1 MALLL
6 DILYL
11 VYLDAEMLLASLIL
25 LLIDIPWLLLQGS
38 TFSKTIS
45 DIQGSPLRVK
55 WWAAIP
61 VYLALGYLLVQQKS
75 ALGAAASGACVYAV
89 YDFTTLAM
97 FDKYPLYVAVL
108 DTLWGGV
115 LFGLG
120 FLALSACKA
129 RL

>member
-1 MALLL
+1 MVLSK
-6 DILYL
+6 I
-11 VYLDAEMLLASLIL
+11 LLAAVIL
-25 LLIDIPWLLLQGS
+25 LVLDIPWLLLQGS
-38 TFSKTIS
+38 TFSKTVS
-45 DIQGSPLRVK
+45 DIQGSPLRVR

-61 VYLALGYLLVQQKS
+61 VYLALGYLLLQQKS
-75 ALGAAASGACVYAV
+75 AAAAAASGACVYAV

-129 RL
+129 GL

>member
-1 MALLL
+1 MYT
-6 DILYL
+6 I
-11 VYLDAEMLLASLIL
+11 LLASLIIL
-25 LLIDIPWLLLQGS
+25 IIDIPWLLLQGS
-38 TFSKTIS
+38 TFKKTVA

-55 WWAAIP
+55 GWAAIP
-61 VYLALGYLLVQQKS
+61 VYLALGNLLVQQKS
-75 ALGAAASGACVYAV
+75 AAAAAASGACVYAV
-89 YDFTTLAM
+89 YDFTTLAI
-97 FDKYPLYVAVL
+97 FDKYPLHVAVL

>member
-1 MALLL
+1 
-6 DILYL
+6 
-11 VYLDAEMLLASLIL
+11 MLLASVIL
-25 LLIDIPWLLLQGS
+25 LLLDIPWLLLQGA
-38 TFSKTIS
+38 TFSKTVS

-75 ALGAAASGACVYAV
+75 ALSAAASGACVYAV

-108 DTLWGGV
+108 DTIWGGV

-120 FLALSACKA
+120 FLVVSACKVGL

>member
-1 MALLL
+1 MVLSKIILASFLLL
-6 DILYL
+6 I
-11 VYLDAEMLLASLIL
+11 
-25 LLIDIPWLLLQGS
+25 IDIPWLLLQSS
-38 TFSKTIS
+38 TFQKTVA

-55 WWAAIP
+55 GWAAIP
-61 VYLALGYLLVQQKS
+61 VYLALGYLLLQQKS
-75 ALGAAASGACVYAV
+75 AIGAAASGACVYAV
-89 YDFTTLAM
+89 YDFTTLAI

-115 LFGLG
+115 LFSLG